1 MKILFDLFPVLLFFV
16 AYRVTDIYTA
26 TLVAIVATIAQIA
39 GTWIVRR
46 KVDAMMW
53 FTLVV
58 VVVFGGL
65 TIALHNPTFIKWKP
79 TILYWGMSA
88 GMLVATF
95 AFKRNAIR
103 SMLGSQIEL
112 PEAVWSRLNFS
123 WMGFFLAM
131 GAINLFVAYNF
142 SESAWVNFKL
152 FGGIGLMILF
162 VFAQSLMLSR
172 YMGEEEKK

>member
-26 TLVAIVATIAQIA
+26 TLVAIGATIAQIA
-39 GTWIVRR
+39 WAWFVRR

-79 TILYWGMSA
+79 TILYWGMGL
-88 GMLVATF
+88 GMLVATL

-112 PEAVWSRLNFS
+112 PDAVWSRLNFS
-123 WMGFFLAM
+123 WAGFFVAM
-131 GAINLFVAYNF
+131 GAINLFVAYHF
-142 SESAWVNFKL
+142 SESTWVNFKL

-172 YMGEEEKK
+172 YIGEEEKK